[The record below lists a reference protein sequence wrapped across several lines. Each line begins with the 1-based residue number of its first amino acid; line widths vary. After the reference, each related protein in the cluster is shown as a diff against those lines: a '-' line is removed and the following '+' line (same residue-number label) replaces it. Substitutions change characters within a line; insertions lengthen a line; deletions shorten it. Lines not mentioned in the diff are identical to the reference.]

1 MEGSYILYILI
12 QCLYSAHKSHCFA
25 QNKIHYRLK
34 VSVHTALNL
43 LGVKALLFF
52 FVFVLQYN
60 CNLSAQVDYYH
71 LQMSPHPFNPG
82 SVVLRSD
89 KMGQFLTIYRKALL
103 SSTLP
108 SDLRFTHNAH
118 AKTTREKLL
127 KREMDTPSK
136 QISSVFSDIQLRCKG
151 WINMLIDGRR
161 FMIALSEKKG
171 KRSLYFKV
179 NGKTVKCQ

>member
-1 MEGSYILYILI
+1 MLKPCCFFLFLFYNTIATC
-12 QCLYSAHKSHCFA
+12 QHK
-25 QNKIHYRLK
+25 L
-34 VSVHTALNL
+34 
-43 LGVKALLFF
+43 
-52 FVFVLQYN
+52 
-60 CNLSAQVDYYH
+60 DYYH

-179 NGKTVKCQ
+179 NGKTVKCQWKVKKHKKINEGFTERFRQNQYFQYLRRMSVQFSDTIHL